1 MGTVP
6 SESEV
11 SLPLERDISANS
23 FATGTGELSI
33 SNTSMAGEETPSS
46 LGRFSGEDFETVAAD
61 EEAGMDRNDEL
72 GDTRAGGREGGLI
85 DCPHKA
91 AAALTFEG
99 VVVDL
104 TGMGKVE
111 AAFKG
116 ELASG
121 AMGDLGESGK
131 STKSSFP
138 IDLESSSSSNSSSSS
153 SFILGEVGVLIV

>member
-1 MGTVP
+1 MGTGP

-23 FATGTGELSI
+23 FAVGPGEPSAASSSI
-33 SNTSMAGEETPSS
+33 GGEDTSILA
-46 LGRFSGEDFETVAAD
+46 GRFSGEAFETVAAD
-61 EEAGMDRNDEL
+61 EEAGMDLNEEL

-104 TGMGKVE
+104 TEIGE
-111 AAFKG
+111 AEVAFDG

-131 STKSSFP
+131 STNSSRP